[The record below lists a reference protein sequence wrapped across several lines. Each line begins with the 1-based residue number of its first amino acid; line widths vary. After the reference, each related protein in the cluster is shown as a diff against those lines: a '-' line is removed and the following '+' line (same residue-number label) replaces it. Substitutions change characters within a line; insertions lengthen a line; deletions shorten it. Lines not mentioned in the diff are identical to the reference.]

1 MTRKLVLQMSVSLDG
16 FVSRADN
23 SLDWGPTS
31 PDPEHYDWIYELL
44 KGAGTHIM
52 GRRAYED
59 MSPYWPT
66 SDDKLAPLM
75 NDIPKVVFSATL
87 AGASWAGTRIA
98 RGDLVEEITA
108 LKAEPGCEIVAHGGA
123 KFVQSLSQQ
132 GLVDEYRLTIR
143 PVALGAGL
151 PMFANQVYLRLVSS
165 QPFPTGVVLNTYQP
179 A

>member
-1 MTRKLVLQMSVSLDG
+1 MTRNLVLQMAVSMDG
-16 FVSRADN
+16 FVARADN

-44 KGAGTHIM
+44 EGAGTHIM

-66 SDDKLAPLM
+66 SDDKMAPRM
-75 NDIPKVVFSATL
+75 NDTPKVVFSKTL
-87 AGASWAGTRIA
+87 PSASWTGTRIA
-98 RGDLVEEITA
+98 RGDLVEEIIA
-108 LKAEPGCEIVAHGGA
+108 LKAEDGGEIVAHGGA
-123 KFVQSLSQQ
+123 RFVQSLSRH
-132 GLVDEYRLTIR
+132 GLVDEYRLSVR

-165 QPFPTGVVLNTYQP
+165 RPFPTGVVLNTCRP
-179 A
+179 